1 MNSNKKGG
9 FEEMDIIL
17 IFTCMLIG
25 IFAGIE
31 LALSE
36 IATFTAEKVSYIL
49 DRKHLVLRREKNVDN
64 Q

>member
-1 MNSNKKGG
+1 
-9 FEEMDIIL
+9 MDIIL